1 MKTENL
7 FISNNNFRLIEVESE
22 APPKAAYKTRICM
35 SQRHSDSVE
44 DNCHSVRSVRRLSF
58 SSGRGSSKMMIN
70 AVRVF
75 VGNRNATEHV
85 VAAVASYNL
94 KVPKTIFNNSW
105 ANLLHCPSTTQDVGL

>member
-1 MKTENL
+1 
-7 FISNNNFRLIEVESE
+7 
-22 APPKAAYKTRICM
+22 
-35 SQRHSDSVE
+35 
-44 DNCHSVRSVRRLSF
+44 
-58 SSGRGSSKMMIN
+58 MMIN